1 VYQMELPFNTTISSD
16 VLKGTG
22 RFQDHV
28 ASWSTKRRWVD
39 EAFEALQKAGYT
51 IGSAYTAV
59 RDPERTKFIYRDR
72 LWQGADLA
80 GLGVA
85 SFGHI
90 NGVHMQNLDT
100 WQTYSGKI
108 RDGALPL
115 SRAYRPDQEEKLI
128 RELVLQLK
136 LGRVRPSYFA
146 AKYGVDILK
155 QFEEPLRS
163 LDEEGFLARATA
175 DSVALTRA
183 GLLRV
188 DSLLPRFFQPK
199 HAGIRYT

>member
-1 VYQMELPFNTTISSD
+1 MQA
-16 VLKGTG
+16 G
-22 RFQDHV
+22 RQSV
-28 ASWSTKRRWVD
+28 AGSA
-39 EAFEALQKAGYT
+39 EAFEALQSAGYT

-59 RDPERTKFIYRDR
+59 KNPERTKFIYRDR

-85 SFGHI
+85 SFGHL

-100 WQTYSGKI
+100 WEAYSSKI

-115 SRAYRPDQEEKLI
+115 SRAYRPDAEERLI

-136 LGRVRPSYFA
+136 LGRVRPPYFA
-146 AKYGVDILK
+146 EKYSVDILRR
-155 QFEEPLRS
+155 FEEPLSS
-163 LDEEGFLARATA
+163 LSDSGFIAEANS
-175 DSVALTRA
+175 DIVALTRA

>member
-1 VYQMELPFNTTISSD
+1 
-16 VLKGTG
+16 
-22 RFQDHV
+22 V

-59 RDPERTKFIYRDR
+59 RNPERTKFIYRDR

-85 SFGHI
+85 SFGHV
-90 NGVHMQNLDT
+90 NGVHMQNLDR
-100 WQTYSGKI
+100 WETYSEKVREGT
-108 RDGALPL
+108 LPL
-115 SRAYRPDQEEKLI
+115 SRAYRPDHEERLI

-136 LGRVRPSYFA
+136 LGRVRPAYFED
-146 AKYGVDILK
+146 KYGADILR
-155 QFEEPLRS
+155 QFEAPLRS
-163 LDEEGFLARATA
+163 LKEDGYLSEASSDLV
-175 DSVALTRA
+175 SLTRA
-183 GLLRV
+183 GLLRI